1 MMDTRLRD
9 TLFGQIAER
18 ASLHPEAI
26 ALQALGKQPLTYG
39 ALHEQ
44 VRRTVDSLNGLGL
57 GRGDRIAIV
66 MPNGPDLATLS
77 LAVVAGA
84 TAVPMNPDY
93 KLDEYE
99 VLLRRVAPKA
109 LIVVGGLDHPARAAA
124 GTLGM
129 QVVEVHHTTDARAG
143 IFALSGTAVAGATPL
158 KGLSEPGDEAL
169 ILQTSGTTGR
179 SKIVPLT
186 QANLAAS
193 STNLVSSLSL
203 SDKDRVLHFLP
214 MFHIGGI
221 LDVLGAPLAAGGCVF
236 CAPSFSADDFYR
248 DLASFRPTWTQ
259 GVPVMLEEMIRGA
272 GKHAEVVAN
281 HRLRFVR
288 SVSAPL
294 PAARMKVFEETF
306 SVPVIEIYGM
316 TETAGVITSNPL
328 PPAQRKAGSVGVPA
342 GPSVRLIDA
351 DGSAVPKGAA
361 GEITV
366 KGANVTA
373 GYEAAPE
380 DNQRSFLDGWFR
392 TGDLGRFD
400 DDGYLYLTGRVKDMI
415 NRGGEK
421 VTPQEVDEMLQQ
433 FSGVADAAT
442 FAVPHPTL
450 GEDVAA
456 LVVARPGESIAIPEL
471 QAYLRARLAF
481 FKVPKAIHVVEAIPR
496 GANGKLQRAQLTRM
510 YADVVRVQVMRPP
523 FVQPGSVVARALAA
537 MWADILGTDDIGI
550 NDDFF
555 DIGGDSLKAASF
567 INALQQKWGETIYVS
582 SVFDAPTIAKYEHY
596 LSQHYPDIVARM
608 TGATLKPVAKR
619 IETVTP
625 AMVEKLESLIA
636 RPLGN
641 LVPVKARN
649 KRAIFVLSP
658 PRSGSTLLRAMM
670 AGHSRL
676 FAPPELYL
684 LSYDNLADR
693 KHWFSGSHRSQLEGC
708 VRAVMQA
715 RNESATRAQDL
726 IAEAEQQAMPT
737 QEFYG
742 RLQEWIGDRML
753 VDKTPAYAVDIST
766 LRRAETYFEEPIY
779 VHLLRH
785 PYGMIRS
792 FEEAKLDQLW
802 FPRLTGTDSYSLDAF
817 PFERRQLAEM
827 IWMVLH
833 RNILAFLKE
842 IPQERQYRLR
852 FEDVVAS
859 PDSSM
864 KHLCEA
870 LGIDF
875 DPEMLKPQS
884 DKRQRMTDGIHDV
897 SRMIGD
903 PKFHQHKAIEA
914 SVADQWKQAYDLD
927 FLSNDALQLANEFGY
942 FETVSS
948 VHGRED
954 FEI

>member
-1 MMDTRLRD
+1 MMGMRQE
-9 TLFGQIAER
+9 TLFGQIAEQ
-18 ASLHPEAI
+18 ASIRPEAP
-26 ALQALGKQPLTYG
+26 ALQALGKQPLSYA
-39 ALHEQ
+39 ALREQ
-44 VRRTVDSLNGLGL
+44 ILRTVESLNRFGL
-57 GRGDRIAIV
+57 GRRDRIAIV
-66 MPNGPDLATLS
+66 MPNGPDLAILS
-77 LAVVAGA
+77 LAVIAGA
-84 TAVPMNPDY
+84 TAVPVNPDY
-93 KLDEYE
+93 KLDEYD
-99 VLLRRVAPKA
+99 VIFRRVAPKA

-124 GTLGM
+124 AAIGM
-129 QVVEVHHTTDARAG
+129 PVLEVHATADARAG
-143 IFALSGTAVAGATPL
+143 MFELGGGATAGTTPL
-158 KGLSEPGDEAL
+158 KGLSEPGEEAL

-193 STNLVSSLSL
+193 SANLVHSLAL

-272 GKHAEVVAN
+272 AKHPEVVAN
-281 HRLRFVR
+281 HQLRFVR

-294 PAARMKVFEETF
+294 PAARMRVFEETF

-328 PPAQRKAGSVGVPA
+328 PPAERKAGSVGVPA
-342 GPSVRLIDA
+342 GPTVRLIDA
-351 DGSAVPKGAA
+351 TGAEVPKGAT
-361 GEITV
+361 GEVAV
-366 KGANVTA
+366 KGLNVTA

-400 DDGYLYLTGRVKDMI
+400 DAGYLYLTGRVKDMI

-421 VTPQEVDEMLQQ
+421 VTPQEVDEILQQ
-433 FSGVADAAT
+433 YPGIADAAT

-456 LVVARPGESIAIPEL
+456 LVVPRAGESIDVPEL

-481 FKVPKAIHVVEAIPR
+481 FKVPKAIHVVDAIPR
-496 GANGKLQRAQLTRM
+496 GANGKLQRAQLTKM
-510 YADVVRVQVMRPP
+510 FADVVRAQVMRPP
-523 FVQPGSVVARALAA
+523 FVQPETVVARALAA
-537 MWADILGTDDIGI
+537 MWAEILETDDIGM

-567 INALQQKWGETIYVS
+567 INALQQQWGETIYVS
-582 SVFDAPTIAKYEHY
+582 SVFDAPTLAKYEHY

-625 AMVEKLESLIA
+625 AMVERLESMIA
-636 RPLGN
+636 RPLGD
-641 LVPVKARN
+641 LVPAKTRN
-649 KRAIFVLSP
+649 KRAVFVLSP

-684 LSYDNLADR
+684 LSYDTLSDR

-715 RNESATRAQDL
+715 RDESATQAQDL
-726 IAEAEQQAMPT
+726 IAECERQAMPT
-737 QEFYG
+737 QEFYR
-742 RLQEWIGDRML
+742 RLQDWIGDRIL
-753 VDKTPAYAVDIST
+753 VDKTPAYAVDVST
-766 LRRAETYFEEPIY
+766 LRRAEAYFEDPIY
-779 VHLLRH
+779 IHLLRH

-827 IWMVLH
+827 IWMILH
-833 RNILAFLKE
+833 RNILTFLKD

-852 FEDVVAS
+852 FEDVVAT
-859 PDSSM
+859 PDTAM
-864 KHLCEA
+864 KNLCEA
-870 LGIDF
+870 LGLDF

-884 DKRQRMTDGIHDV
+884 DKKQRMTDGIHDV

-927 FLSNDALQLANEFGY
+927 FLSSEALQLANGFGY
-942 FETVSS
+942 LETVSS